1 MPFGFYFDPLYLC
14 FAAPALL
21 LAMFAQWK
29 VSSTYSKYAQVRN
42 ARNLTGVEVAQYLL
56 RANGLNLDVKG
67 TSGDLT
73 DHYDPRDKALYL
85 SASVAKTPSVAALGI
100 VAHEVG
106 HAVQDAQAYGPMR
119 LRAWLVAPAN
129 IGPWVGYIF
138 FLIGILLSFPGS
150 TVFVWLGIA
159 FFSAG
164 LVFSLATLPV
174 ELNAS
179 QRALAMLRS
188 SALVGPGE
196 VDAAQSVLS
205 AAALTYVAAA
215 AQALM
220 TLLYYVFIA
229 LNLTG
234 RRRD

>member
-1 MPFGFYFDPLYLC
+1 MFPFGFYLDPLYLC

-29 VSSTYSKYAQVRN
+29 VQSAYSRYSQVRN
-42 ARNLTGVEVAQYLL
+42 VKNLTGEQVADYLL
-56 RANGLNLDVKG
+56 RANGLNLNVSG
-67 TSGDLT
+67 TPGKLT
-73 DHYDPRDKALYL
+73 DHYDPRDKTLYL
-85 SASVAKTPSVAALGI
+85 SDGVARTPSVAALGI

-106 HAVQDAQAYGPMR
+106 HAVQDSQGYAPMR

-129 IGPWVGYIF
+129 VGPWIGYLLF
-138 FLIGILLSFPGS
+138 FIGIVINLSGL
-150 TVFVWLGIA
+150 VWLGIA
-159 FFSAG
+159 FFSAS
-164 LVFSLATLPV
+164 LVFALATLPV
-174 ELNAS
+174 EFNAS

-196 VDAAQSVLS
+196 VDAAQAVLT
-205 AAALTYVAAA
+205 AAALTYVAAV
-215 AQALM
+215 AQALS